1 MAKKK
6 YYVVWEGRKTGIL
19 ESWSE
24 CKDSV
29 DGFKGAKYKS
39 FKSLELAKQAYSGEY
54 DEYKGKTFFESEL
67 SQEELMLIG
76 KPILNSVSVDA
87 ACSGNPGLME
97 YQGVETETKKVIFKQ
112 GPFKDAS
119 NNMGEF
125 LALVHAL
132 AHMKKNN
139 DKRSIYSDSKI
150 AIGWVLEKASG
161 SKIQKNENNS
171 DVFKLIERA
180 EKWLQTNNFENK
192 ILKWETK
199 AWGEIPADFGRK

>member
-6 YYVVWEGRKTGIL
+6 FYVVWEGRKIGIF
-19 ESWSE
+19 ETWDE
-24 CKDSV
+24 CKESIH
-29 DGFKGAKYKS
+29 GFNGAKYKS
-39 FKSLELAKQAYSGEY
+39 FQSLELAKQAYSEEY
-54 DEYKGKTFFESEL
+54 DNYKGKTFFESEL
-67 SQEELMLIG
+67 SKEELKLIG
-76 KPILNSVSVDA
+76 APILKSISVDA

-97 YQGVETETKKVIFKQ
+97 YQGVETETKRVIFKQ

-139 DKRSIYSDSKI
+139 DTRSIYSDSKI
-150 AIGWVLEKASG
+150 AISWIRDKTSR
-161 SKIQKNENNS
+161 SNIQETENNKE
-171 DVFKLIERA
+171 VFELMERA
-180 EKWLQTNNFENK
+180 EKWLISNEFTNK

>member
-6 YYVVWEGRKTGIL
+6 FYVVWEGRKIGIF
-19 ESWSE
+19 ETWDE
-24 CKDSV
+24 CKESTH
-29 DGFKGAKYKS
+29 GFNGAKYKS
-39 FKSLELAKQAYSGEY
+39 FQSLELAKQAYSEEY
-54 DEYKGKTFFESEL
+54 DNYKGKTFFESEL
-67 SQEELMLIG
+67 SEEELKLIG
-76 KPILNSVSVDA
+76 APILKSISVDA

-97 YQGVETETKKVIFKQ
+97 YQGVETETKRVIFKQ

-132 AHMKKNN
+132 AHMKKSN
-139 DKRSIYSDSKI
+139 DIRPIYSDSKI
-150 AIGWVLEKASG
+150 AISWIRDKTSR
-161 SKIQKNENNS
+161 SNIQETENNKE
-171 DVFKLIERA
+171 VFELMERA
-180 EKWLQTNNFENK
+180 EKWLISNEFTNK